1 MVRMIMIDNLT
12 DGDVVDG
19 DGGGLENDGIDDDVM
34 VGRTQSL

>member
-19 DGGGLENDGIDDDVM
+19 DGGGLEGDGMDDDVM